1 MVGKNITRFDHL
13 MPWIIL
19 GLVVLVLCFGLLV
32 PIYSDE
38 IAIHMSRARFFL
50 EGGQLV
56 TLLPQCDTSPTIQ
69 VPLTWYPAAILYGFG
84 YALPGGFGLRL
95 TGIALGLNYLSLLW
109 FWVGKLFQDEKW
121 KNIFRALIIAINGL
135 GVLPLILILTR
146 SEQILVLSM
155 LLFCL
160 FSIFWCITKTDGK
173 RLKTLKV
180 LTFLLLIS
188 TFYYTHPKSLFFSP
202 FVLIAAFY
210 IFRKENLYAKA
221 AILSAIV
228 FAAYQALQQ
237 AKSLDCPSAPIISK
251 TLSRVTI
258 DFQLLSTNALKFFE
272 IGGDNISRS
281 LDAVVGRLLFASS
294 YQSAWLPG
302 LEAPGLADGV
312 LFLNFAIEKSLIL
325 GVACLLLMLL
335 FQFAR
340 QLVRRQISRE
350 IALAVGLL
358 GGLLVHGFVYNAN
371 SWHFYTPGLIIPI
384 FTIMF
389 LLVVPSGLTYKKF
402 DERIWCYVSCY
413 CVALSL
419 ASIVCLTLLVFPPL
433 LKAAQENEYMISGQP
448 LSTSIFLDKNQKT
461 DLLTL
466 ASSCNISAD
475 SSRRLVLDGTAY
487 FQFKNQRE
495 PINVLYI
502 SEFGF
507 GADIANRTKAFL
519 NKIDS
524 DGLISRCDYL
534 PEALKGDAIKMG
546 DMCCVSKLQWQK

>member
-1 MVGKNITRFDHL
+1 MASKYLSRFDHL
-13 MPWIIL
+13 MSWIIL

-38 IAIHMSRARFFL
+38 VAIHMSKARFFL

-56 TLLPQCDTSPTIQ
+56 TLLPQCDTSPTTQ
-69 VPLTWYPAAILYGFG
+69 VPLTWYPAAILYGFV
-84 YALPGGFGLRL
+84 YALPGGLGLRL
-95 TGIALGLNYLSLLW
+95 TGIALGLSYLSLLW

-135 GVLPLILILTR
+135 GVLPLILILAR
-146 SEQILVLSM
+146 SEQVLVLSI
-155 LLFCL
+155 LLLCL
-160 FSIFWCITKTDGK
+160 FSIFWYTAETDSR

-180 LTFLLLIS
+180 LAFLLLVS

-202 FVLIAAFY
+202 FVVIAAFY

-221 AILSAIV
+221 AIFSVIV
-228 FAAYQALQQ
+228 FTAYQALQQ
-237 AKSLDCPSAPIISK
+237 TKNLNCPGAPIVSK
-251 TLSRVTI
+251 ILSQVTI
-258 DFQLLSTNALKFFE
+258 DFQLLSTNVLKFFE
-272 IGGDNISRS
+272 IGGNNILRS
-281 LDAVVGRLLFASS
+281 LGAVVGKLLFASS
-294 YQSAWLPG
+294 YQSVWLPG
-302 LEAPGLADGV
+302 LDAPGLAKGV
-312 LFLNFAIEKSLIL
+312 LFLNFAIGSSLIL
-325 GVACLLLMLL
+325 GAVCLLIMLL

-350 IALAVGLL
+350 IALAMGLL
-358 GGLLVHGFVYNAN
+358 CGLLVHGFVYNAN
-371 SWHFYTPGLIIPI
+371 SWHFYTPGLIVPI

-389 LLVVPSGLTYKKF
+389 LLVVPTGLTYTKF
-402 DERIWCYVSCY
+402 GGRVWYYVSCY
-413 CVALSL
+413 AAALSL
-419 ASIVCLTLLVFPPL
+419 ASIVCLSLLVFPPL
-433 LKAAQENEYMISGQP
+433 LKAAQENKYIISGQP
-448 LSTSIFLDKNQKT
+448 LSTSIFLEKNQKT
-461 DLLTL
+461 DLMAL

-487 FQFKNQRE
+487 FQFKNHRE

-507 GADIANRTKAFL
+507 GADIANKTKAFL

-534 PEALKGDAIKMG
+534 PEALKGDVIKRG
-546 DMCCVSKLQWQK
+546 DMCCVSKFQWQK

>member
-1 MVGKNITRFDHL
+1 MAGKYISRVDYL
-13 MPWIIL
+13 MPWINL

-38 IAIHMSRARFFL
+38 VAIHMSRARFFL

-56 TLLPQCDTSPTIQ
+56 TLLPKCDTSPTTQ
-69 VPLTWYPAAILYGFG
+69 VPLTWYPAAILYGFV
-84 YALPGGFGLRL
+84 YALPGGLGLRL
-95 TGIALGLNYLSLLW
+95 TGIGLGLIYLSLLW
-109 FWVGKLFQDEKW
+109 FWVGKLFRDEKW
-121 KNIFRALIIAINGL
+121 RNIFRTLIIAINCL
-135 GVLPLILILTR
+135 GVLPLILILAR

-155 LLFCL
+155 LLLCL
-160 FSIFWCITKTDGK
+160 FSIFWCTTEIDSR

-180 LTFLLLIS
+180 LAFLLLVS
-188 TFYYTHPKSLFFSP
+188 TFYYAHPKSLFFSP

-210 IFRKENLYAKA
+210 IFRKENLYVKA
-221 AILSAIV
+221 AILSVIL

-237 AKSLDCPSAPIISK
+237 AKNLDCPGAPIVSK
-251 TLSRVTI
+251 ILSQVTI
-258 DFQLLSTNALKFFE
+258 DFQLLSPNALRFFE
-272 IGGDNISRS
+272 IGGENIFRS
-281 LDAVVGRLLFASS
+281 LGAVVKRLLFASS

-302 LEAPGLADGV
+302 LDEPGLANGV
-312 LFLNFAIEKSLIL
+312 LFLNYAIEKSLIL
-325 GVACLLLMLL
+325 GVASLLLLLL
-335 FQFAR
+335 FELAR

-358 GGLLVHGFVYNAN
+358 VGLLAHGFVYNAN
-371 SWHFYTPGLIIPI
+371 SWHFYTPGLIVPI

-389 LLVVPSGLTYKKF
+389 LLVVPTGLTYTKF
-402 DERIWCYVSCY
+402 GGRVWYYVSCY
-413 CVALSL
+413 AAALSL
-419 ASIVCLTLLVFPPL
+419 ASIVCLSLLVFPPL
-433 LKAAQENEYMISGQP
+433 LKAAQENKYMISGQP
-448 LSTSIFLDKNQKT
+448 LSTSIFLDKNKKT
-461 DLLTL
+461 DLLAL
-466 ASSCNISAD
+466 ASSCSISAD

-507 GADIANRTKAFL
+507 GADVANKTREFL

-534 PEALKGDAIKMG
+534 PEALKGEAIKRG
-546 DMCCVSKLQWQK
+546 DMCCVSKF